1 MIKFGIK
8 QYFKPTPKRI
18 RTIADAIVAAA
29 TFGGSVIVLNGDPK
43 VGTAV
48 FIVGVVAK
56 FISNL
61 FAEDEVKKAK
71 SNKSK

>member
-1 MIKFGIK
+1 MKFGFS
-8 QYFKPTPKRI
+8 QYLKPTPKKI
-18 RTIADAIVAAA
+18 RSAADALVAAT

-43 VGTAV
+43 VGTVV

-61 FAEDEVKKAK
+61 FAENETKQVD
-71 SNKSK
+71 N